1 MKKFSIVEKGYNQKE
16 VNEFLDIVINRL
28 EKVVAENNKL
38 NLQIEELKKELKEN
52 GNAEERLNKAILA
65 VQETSDRMKELA
77 RTESQ
82 MIIEDAK
89 RNANSI
95 IHEALVNAEKTE
107 YQANCL
113 RKNITV
119 YKNRVKSILE
129 SQIEIAEDLDKIE
142 I

>member
-38 NLQIEELKKELKEN
+38 
-52 GNAEERLNKAILA
+52 
-65 VQETSDRMKELA
+65 
-77 RTESQ
+77 
-82 MIIEDAK
+82 
-89 RNANSI
+89 NANSI